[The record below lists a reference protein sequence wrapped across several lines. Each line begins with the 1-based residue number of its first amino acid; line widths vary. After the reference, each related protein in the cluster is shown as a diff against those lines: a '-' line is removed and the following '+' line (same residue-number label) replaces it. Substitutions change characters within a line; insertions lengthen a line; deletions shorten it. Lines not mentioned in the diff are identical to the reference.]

1 MFVRPALC
9 FMDLKD
15 AAGKD
20 RKAVDARQSYLTTL
34 YAQKSC
40 NDQAMR

>member
-1 MFVRPALC
+1 MFVRATLF
-9 FMDLKD
+9 FMDFKD

-20 RKAVDARQSYLTTL
+20 RKAVEARQSYLTTL